1 MKRRFQKGKG
11 FIGSAVLL
19 GALVLVLTLPLF
31 ARGATPPIQ
40 GFDEVLGDTL
50 IGPYPGG
57 AFFLAEWLSENG
69 QPAAAERLRRALWQ
83 LQLTYIRGEAID
95 PTLTV
100 GQAIAR
106 GSALPPPGPEFLD
119 AWQQAYTVSTTLIY
133 RLELPRP
140 FWATQ
145 ALPPDLPDASGLKPL
160 ESGLW
165 WQPREHGAR
174 FVLAVD
180 LHNNGLAALAPQ
192 GLRLRLG
199 SERAAVSFD
208 CLTVPAPTGSLAR
221 EREVYVVDQTY
232 SLACEALGPESWR
245 DTLPDLLAHARDR
258 SAPAQLLPRPP
269 PDSPRAERAYWKDIR
284 HYVSLKEQWSH
295 QFAFSADPTVA
306 RRGWVASTKPLSP
319 PEFAPVPPTWLE
331 RTKAQLGLVKSVD
344 PPALNVMALVP
355 ELGGMLL
362 SWLLFVVVRAW
373 LREASQQT
381 QATAVTFIA
390 VLATLPFVFNAWGGG
405 LGHGDGWSRL
415 GVLAGGLG
423 MIMIGSSVAIGALLL
438 QALYRVLDADGIT
451 WADAVAAGWRRM
463 FHIGGLTSRG
473 GFWGF
478 VSFALVLLLLS
489 ARLGRPW
496 PAVVVLAL
504 MVPLGTLM
512 TRRVTSLTPK
522 EFWVGLA
529 VILAFVANHFV
540 DR

>member
-1 MKRRFQKGKG
+1 MKRRFQKVKG
-11 FIGSAVLL
+11 SIGSAVLL
-19 GALVLVLTLPLF
+19 GALLLALALPLF
-31 ARGATPPIQ
+31 ARGAAPPIK

-50 IGPYPGG
+50 IGPHPGG
-57 AFFLAEWLSENG
+57 AFFLVEWLSENG
-69 QPAAAERLRRALWQ
+69 QPAAAESLRRALWQ
-83 LQLTYIRGEAID
+83 LQLIYIRGETID

-106 GSALPPPGPEFLD
+106 GNALPPPGAEFLD
-119 AWQQAYTVSTTLIY
+119 AWQQAYTVSTTLVY
-133 RLELPRP
+133 RLELPRS

-145 ALPPDLPDASGLKPL
+145 ALPDLPDASGLKPL

-165 WQPREHGAR
+165 WQLREHGAR

-180 LHNNGLAALAPQ
+180 LHNNGPAALAPQ

-199 SERAAVSFD
+199 SERAAVIFD

-221 EREVYVVDQTY
+221 ERELYVVDQTY
-232 SLACEALGPESWR
+232 SLACEALGPQSWR

-284 HYVSLKEQWSH
+284 RYVSLKEQWSH
-295 QFAFSADPTVA
+295 QFALSADPAVA
-306 RRGWVASTKPLSP
+306 RRSWVASTKPLSP
-319 PEFAPVPPTWLE
+319 PDLAPVPPTWLE
-331 RTKAQLGLVKSVD
+331 RTKAQLGLVKSGSS
-344 PPALNVMALVP
+344 PALNVMALVP
-355 ELGGMLL
+355 ALGGMLL
-362 SWLLFVVVRAW
+362 SWLVFVVVRAG

-381 QATAVTFIA
+381 QATAVIFIA

-423 MIMIGSSVAIGALLL
+423 MIMIGGSVAIGALLL
-438 QALYRVLDADGIT
+438 QALYRVLDADDIG
-451 WADAVAAGWRRM
+451 WAAAVAAGWRRM

-473 GFWGF
+473 EFWGF
-478 VSFALVLLLLS
+478 VSFAIVLLLLS

-504 MVPLGTLM
+504 MVPLGTLIM
-512 TRRVTSLTPK
+512 RRVTSLTPK
-522 EFWVGLA
+522 EFWIGLA
-529 VILAFVANHFV
+529 VILAFVADHFV
-540 DR
+540 NR